1 MRCCGLHRYG
11 WKREVLPFE
20 GKGIKIMTNPSHVKP
35 GPGPGGGGP
44 AKPDSSPSGNAA
56 GNKDAAP
63 RSGGRVVHDARGNA
77 VWQWVKDTGRH
88 AIESTS
94 ALLKKLEVPE
104 LKIQEDDQRDQ
115 GLRLEEDAK
124 VDAGGGYDP
133 YGGRVDKK
141 KPPVPPTPVK
151 KR

>member
-1 MRCCGLHRYG
+1 MSG
-11 WKREVLPFE
+11 KVLPFD
-20 GKGIKIMTNPSHVKP
+20 GKGLSIMTNPDHTKP
-35 GPGPGGGGP
+35 GLRPGGGGP
-44 AKPDSSPSGNAA
+44 EKPASPSSAPASSAA
-56 GNKDAAP
+56 KDKAADD
-63 RSGGRVVHDARGNA
+63 GATGRVVHDSRGNA

-104 LKIQEDDQRDQ
+104 LKVEDHKDDE
-115 GLRLEEDAK
+115 LRLEDD

-133 YGGRVDKK
+133 YGTRVGSKQQPPP
-141 KPPVPPTPVK
+141 KPPVK

>member
-1 MRCCGLHRYG
+1 MS
-11 WKREVLPFE
+11 
-20 GKGIKIMTNPSHVKP
+20 NPDHTKP
-35 GPGPGGGGP
+35 GPRPGGGGP
-44 AKPDSSPSGNAA
+44 DKPASSPSAPASSATRDKAA
-56 GNKDAAP
+56 ADGT
-63 RSGGRVVHDARGNA
+63 RGRVVHDSRGNA

-104 LKIQEDDQRDQ
+104 LKVEDHKDDE
-115 GLRLEEDAK
+115 LRLEDD

-133 YGGRVDKK
+133 YGTRVGSK
-141 KPPVPPTPVK
+141 KPPPPKTPVK

>member
-1 MRCCGLHRYG
+1 
-11 WKREVLPFE
+11 
-20 GKGIKIMTNPSHVKP
+20 MTDPNHTKP
-35 GPGPGGGGP
+35 GLRPGGGGP
-44 AKPDSSPSGNAA
+44 EMPASSPSAPA
-56 GNKDAAP
+56 PSTAKDEADAADGT
-63 RSGGRVVHDARGNA
+63 SGRVVHDSRGNA

-104 LKIQEDDQRDQ
+104 LKVEDQKDDE
-115 GLRLEEDAK
+115 LRLEDD

-133 YGGRVDKK
+133 YGTRVGSKRPSPP
-141 KPPVPPTPVK
+141 KPPIK

>member
-1 MRCCGLHRYG
+1 M
-11 WKREVLPFE
+11 LPFE
-20 GKGIKIMTNPSHVKP
+20 GKGIKIMTDPSHVKP
-35 GPGPGGGGP
+35 GPRPGGSGP
-44 AKPDSSPSGNAA
+44 EKPDSSPSGSAA

-63 RSGGRVVHDARGNA
+63 RSGGRIVHDARGNA

-104 LKIQEDDQRDQ
+104 LKIEDDEKNDEELKLEDQ
-115 GLRLEEDAK
+115 

-133 YGGRVDKK
+133 YGGRTETKK
-141 KPPVPPTPVK
+141 KPAPPQTPVK

>member
-1 MRCCGLHRYG
+1 
-11 WKREVLPFE
+11 
-20 GKGIKIMTNPSHVKP
+20 MTDPNHVKP
-35 GPGPGGGGP
+35 GMRPGGGGP
-44 AKPDSSPSGNAA
+44 EKPTSASTGTASSDKAAGPDSS
-56 GNKDAAP
+56 
-63 RSGGRVVHDARGNA
+63 GRVVHDSRGNA

-104 LKIQEDDQRDQ
+104 LEVEDKDDSE
-115 GLRLEEDAK
+115 LRLEDD

-133 YGGRVDKK
+133 YGTRVGSK
-141 KPPVPPTPVK
+141 KPPPPKTPFK